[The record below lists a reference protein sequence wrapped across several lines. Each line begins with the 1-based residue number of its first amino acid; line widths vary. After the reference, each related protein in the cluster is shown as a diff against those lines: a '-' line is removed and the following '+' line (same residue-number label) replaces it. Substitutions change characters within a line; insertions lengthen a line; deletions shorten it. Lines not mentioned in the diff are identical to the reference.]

1 MSLKNKIISSILL
14 LSLFNNGTLYAYEN
28 NNNIIEEQNK
38 VVSSKDENSNVGI
51 MSEKTNIT
59 KEATSISKK
68 HQVNILSVLK
78 GVLYGLLLITGTT
91 FISYIGGQVA
101 IARSSFSDVK

>member
-38 VVSSKDENSNVGI
+38 IVSSKDENSNVGI

-59 KEATSISKK
+59 KEASSISKK
-68 HQVNILSVLK
+68 TSSTILFTTALTVGCLALIFFASFM
-78 GVLYGLLLITGTT
+78 GGLTALG
-91 FISYIGGQVA
+91 Y
-101 IARSSFSDVK
+101 RSNGK

>member
-38 VVSSKDENSNVGI
+38 IVYVKDENSNI
-51 MSEKTNIT
+51 EMMSKKTDVF

-78 GVLYGLLLITGTT
+78 GVLYGLLSITGIT